1 MRRAALLTA
10 AAAILIVSGVAVAMK
25 WSEPPAEAPALHTAL
40 VVTGPSTATAPPT
53 MKIVPA
59 QAIDPN
65 AEVFVGTGDG
75 SGGGWVK
82 P

>member
-1 MRRAALLTA
+1 MRKATLLTA
-10 AAAILIVSGVAVAMK
+10 AAILIASGVAVAMK
-25 WSEPPAEAPALHTAL
+25 WSEPPAEAPALHAAAA
-40 VVTGPSTATAPPT
+40 VTGTSAATATPT

-75 SGGGWVK
+75 SGGGWTR

>member
-1 MRRAALLTA
+1 MRKAALFT
-10 AAAILIVSGVAVAMK
+10 AAAILIASGVAAAMK
-25 WSEPPAEAPALHTAL
+25 WSEPPTDAPALHAAV
-40 VVTGPSTATAPPT
+40 VVTGPSAATPAPM

-59 QAIDPN
+59 PVIDPH

-75 SGGGWVK
+75 SGGAWVK

>member
-1 MRRAALLTA
+1 MRKAALFT
-10 AAAILIVSGVAVAMK
+10 AAAILIASGVAAAMK
-25 WSEPPAEAPALHTAL
+25 WSEPPTDAPALHAA
-40 VVTGPSTATAPPT
+40 VVTGPSAATPAPM

-59 QAIDPN
+59 PVIDPH

-75 SGGGWVK
+75 SGGAWVK

>member
-1 MRRAALLTA
+1 MRKAALLTA
-10 AAAILIVSGVAVAMK
+10 AVILIASGVAVAMK
-25 WSEPPAEAPALHTAL
+25 WSEPPAEAPALRTA
-40 VVTGPSTATAPPT
+40 VAVTSQPAAPT

-59 QAIDPN
+59 PVIDPN

-75 SGGGWVK
+75 NGGWVK

>member
-1 MRRAALLTA
+1 MRKAALLTA
-10 AAAILIVSGVAVAMK
+10 AAILIASGVAAAMK
-25 WSEPPAEAPALHTAL
+25 WSEPPAEAPARH
-40 VVTGPSTATAPPT
+40 ATAPAGTPASST

-59 QAIDPN
+59 AAIDPT

-75 SGGGWVK
+75 SGGAWVK